1 MHERPGYR
9 WTVQELA
16 ERAGMSRSAF
26 ALRFKEQVGT
36 SVTEYLTLL
45 QIA

>member
-26 ALRFKEQVGT
+26 ALRFKERVGT